1 MKWKTALTAE
11 EAALLITGLSK
22 YYSSLAQVKDDLASN
37 EVTNPYDE
45 YYVDYLNQKANFD
58 EAISSIMGSTSFKN
72 LTRPSW
78 LVKSL
83 FCVKY

>member
-58 EAISSIMGSTSFKN
+58 EA
-72 LTRPSW
+72 
-78 LVKSL
+78 VSL
-83 FCVKY
+83 KEALWDEIRHAWIYRN